1 MSGEGQDSDRARF
14 LEALEKKKLGKT
26 RKSDSNQ
33 GDSKI
38 THGHSS
44 GKTQK
49 MFRRKSGPS

>member
-1 MSGEGQDSDRARF
+1 MSDEGQDSDRARF

-38 THGHSS
+38 TGGHSS